1 MSTNPSNLYAEKIM
15 SEHPLAVWALDDTS
29 DYVSLIAESYRQ
41 ISSWTG
47 TGTRENTPDVSAP
60 FPESYTTRITSPAGS
75 ASGTFFNTAT
85 TTFSYDA
92 DGYTIAFYVKTNYTI
107 TLQVGTTTGEVQSK
121 EIVGSKYPIN
131 YWIPVSFT
139 FEESTAG
146 SRTIKI
152 GCTYSELDTVF
163 YINGLSVGEN
173 SEPFNGESL
182 GKTLSSIPSTIA
194 TAQTSGIESKSFGDK
209 LYTAYYVGNDRSL
222 YAKNSGISLSYGSFN
237 SMIVYPHDTENE
249 PSFIFPGLGFLN
261 DAGRYKELT
270 LEFLIRID
278 SKNYTPKR
286 IIGPLASKDGVYV
299 TNDSI
304 SLKVGDTI
312 GSYYFSELFRPM
324 VLQVQFGE
332 GYANLTIDGNEVISL
347 DIDNESLSLPDK
359 LNGSSEDQDWLGIFS
374 YTDIVSEVDLIAIYP
389 YKCSSVL
396 GKRRI
401 VYAQAIDIPL
411 AQNRVYGGSTVSI
424 DYGFS
429 NYANNYNY
437 PSFQAKWEQA
447 SQIDNLSIVNG
458 KVLSSTIYD
467 KPVIYTSAYTSSE
480 LLKDSYETFVDS
492 EETSPFITLKPSVV
506 VSGSGRSWS
515 SSNGYIYATSFS
527 HSEHLANCIYG
538 LFNSTSSVGTEQI
551 LIKILNE
558 TTEDYLKISLTS
570 TTVSYILKY
579 NSETETV
586 IDTQSITTGTKFAV
600 GIDLS
605 VLKTLNEDVS
615 SFLIDNNNL
624 NIYIG
629 GDTITGNTF
638 VGNIYKVGLCS
649 SRDYSLISD
658 YFDPETGLLET
669 GNEAALQSR
678 VATYTVSPVNAYET
692 ILLDIATSGYWQ
704 DYVPL
709 SRLAKNA
716 PDDAAESGES
726 YQLKYIQLNVDYP
739 EPKIYK
745 TGVGDTFVFDTSYSA
760 VKTYFSFQSME
771 SGALKKLE
779 EFDITGVELV
789 EDRLIDATT
798 WADSLYEFV
807 NGTTVLVPDDVDIS
821 TLALVIYV
829 DYSSNLGSLSPMQMK
844 YIQIAAQTDTENNEI
859 GTRYVEDISIFGNY
873 ESLPILYKET
883 TPPLYL
889 NRHSGIRLS
898 PNNFIERTEDSGA
911 FFSIGNPSAELSV
924 NSIQMSILADIRE
937 FPAEN
942 TKIFEIKS
950 NSETMSFY
958 VKALG
963 SSSAK
968 GVISTTSTVNTPKYY
983 LNGKLVAEPV
993 ITIGEWNML
1002 GVSFLKAISF
1012 NNTAE
1017 GRFTIL
1023 PTNILMNNISYYGL
1037 NPIELVQRT
1046 VSLKWSDV
1054 DEGTWSNLKSTTNL
1068 NQGLWNYVV
1077 SPSFY
1082 TIYGNNLKEI
1092 YKTYTGTNKVVVD
1105 TSENNPLSFSNYHYI
1120 GYMEVESVTKI
1131 LDAV

>member
-1 MSTNPSNLYAEKIM
+1 MSTPSNLYAEKIM

-29 DYVSLIAESYRQ
+29 DYVSLIPDSYRD
-41 ISSWTG
+41 ISTWTG
-47 TGTRENTPDVSAP
+47 TGTEVAVSDPSAP
-60 FPESYTTRITSPAGS
+60 FPDSFTTRITSPAGS
-75 ASGTFFNTAT
+75 ASGTFFTTAP
-85 TTFSYDA
+85 TTFSYDT
-92 DGYTIAFYVKTNYTI
+92 DGYTIAFYIKTNSTI
-107 TLQVGTTTGEVQSK
+107 TLQVGTTTGAVKSK
-121 EIVGSKYPIN
+121 EIVGSKYPLN

-139 FEESTAG
+139 FEEATAG

-152 GCTYSELDTVF
+152 GCTYSESGTVF
-163 YINGLSVGEN
+163 SINGLSVGEN
-173 SEPFNGESL
+173 SEEFNAESL

-194 TAQTSGIESKSFGDK
+194 TTQTSGIESKSFGNK
-209 LYTAYYVGNDRSL
+209 EYTAYYVGSNRSL

-304 SLKVGDTI
+304 SLKVGDSI
-312 GSYYFSELFRPM
+312 GSYYFPELFRPM
-324 VLQVQFGE
+324 ILQVQFGE
-332 GYANLTIDGNEVISL
+332 GYANLIIDGNEVITL
-347 DIDNESLSLPDK
+347 DIDNASLSLPNK
-359 LNGSSEDQDWLGIFS
+359 LNGSSEDQDWIGIFS
-374 YTDIVSEVDLIAIYP
+374 YSDIVSEVDLVAIYP

-401 VYAQAIDIPL
+401 VYAQAIEIPL
-411 AQNRVYGGSTVSI
+411 TQNRQYGGSTVSI

-429 NYANNYNY
+429 NYSNNYNY

-447 SQIDNLSIVNG
+447 SRVDNLTIVNG
-458 KVLSSTIYD
+458 KNLSSTIYA
-467 KPVIYTSAYTSSE
+467 KPTIFTSAYSSE
-480 LLKDSYETFVDS
+480 NLLKDVYETYVAS
-492 EETSPFITLKPSVV
+492 AETSPFIRLRPGTVV
-506 VSGSGRSWS
+506 TGSGRSWS
-515 SSNGYIYATSFS
+515 ANNGYIYATSFS
-527 HSEHLANCIYG
+527 HSEHLSNCIYG
-538 LFNSTSSVGTEQI
+538 LFKSTSSVATEQI

-586 IDTQSITTGTKFAV
+586 IGTQSITTGTKFAV
-600 GIDLS
+600 GLDLS
-605 VLKTLNEDVS
+605 VLKTLNENVS
-615 SFLIDNNNL
+615 LFLRDSNNL

-629 GDTITGNTF
+629 GDSLAGNTF
-638 VGNIYKVGLCS
+638 IGNIYKVGLS
-649 SRDYSLISD
+649 SLRDYSLISD
-658 YFDPETGLLET
+658 YFNAATGIIASGHETEIQ
-669 GNEAALQSR
+669 NR
-678 VATYTVSPVNAYET
+678 VATYTVSPVDAYET
-692 ILLDIATSGYWQ
+692 MLIDILTSGYWQ

-716 PDDAAESGES
+716 VDATAESGES

-745 TGVGDTFVFDTSYSA
+745 TGLDSRYVFDTELSQ
-760 VKTYFSFQSME
+760 VKTYFSFQTME

-779 EFDITGVELV
+779 EFDRTDVELV

-798 WADSLYEFV
+798 WSDSLHEFV
-807 NGTTVLVPDDVDIS
+807 NGTTVLVPSDVDIS

-829 DYSSNLGSLSPMQMK
+829 EYSSNAGSLSPIALK
-844 YIQIAAQTDTENNEI
+844 YIQIAAQTDTEDNQI
-859 GTRYVEDISIFGNY
+859 GTKYVEDISLFGNY
-873 ESLPILYKET
+873 ESLPIIYKET

-898 PNNFIERTEDSGA
+898 PNNYIERTEDSGA
-911 FFSIGNPSAELSV
+911 FFEIGNPSTELSV

-958 VKALG
+958 IKATDH
-963 SSSAK
+963 SPTR
-968 GVISTTSTVNTPKYY
+968 GVISTTSTTNTPKYY

-1017 GRFTIL
+1017 GKFIIL
-1023 PTNILMNNISYYGL
+1023 PTNMLMNNISYYGL
-1037 NPIELVQRT
+1037 NPVELGQRT
-1046 VSLKWSDV
+1046 VSLRWSDA
-1054 DEGTWSNLKSTTNL
+1054 DEGTWNNLKSTTNL
-1068 NQGLWNYVV
+1068 NAGLWNYIV

-1082 TIYGNNLKEI
+1082 IIYGNNLKEI
-1092 YKTYTGTNKVVVD
+1092 YKTYTGTNKVVSD
-1105 TSENNPLSFSNYHYI
+1105 TSGNSPLSFSKYHYI
-1120 GYMEVESVTKI
+1120 GYMDIESVTKI